1 MAGDLWLA
9 HAPLADHPMLMHRW
23 GRSPR
28 WCAVGADQ
36 RASSPGWHT
45 TLHRRA
51 AAGRAHHMP
60 RWMDGVPRGGQPRT
74 FSVARR
80 RRLTR
85 AVVAA
90 GAGEEVSPK
99 NVGPKNGVNISKKIL
114 QQFEK

>member
-1 MAGDLWLA
+1 MLLGLTS
-9 HAPLADHPMLMHRW
+9 APLA
-23 GRSPR
+23 
-28 WCAVGADQ
+28 
-36 RASSPGWHT
+36 
-45 TLHRRA
+45 
-51 AAGRAHHMP
+51 
-60 RWMDGVPRGGQPRT
+60 GQPRT

-99 NVGPKNGVNISKKIL
+99 NGVNISKKIL